1 MPGLPGLALRIA
13 RIVVF
18 ALFGVSLVFHW
29 FHVPVGVQPKGHGGY
44 ATVFEQPPSTLPFKL
59 LVIVVLVSAWW
70 LGRRL
75 KRRGSL
81 SWATPMTAAGFIL
94 LSAIGIVYPA
104 WTMQRCAEVSAHA
117 GWLQQQN
124 FSLIVSVGDNFLG
137 QEYFYEPGQPEVQ
150 VNEVLPRSF
159 QAMPTPSV
167 LSLADLHLT
176 KLQHLFIWLG
186 LSPGFCQFVSW
197 GWFSGAIASLLL
209 VICFMPLKGNQRSS
223 PGDRRSLYRLVGVFV
238 FTGFALC
245 LVGLVPIM
253 MAAQELKRAEASTNY
268 GSYSESLRHLDL
280 AEQWVPVL
288 SYHTDLL
295 YQRGWLEEKVGLQSP
310 VREVYTAIRQ
320 EEEGFVDRAAQEYAA
335 LLNPEVPKAVRDEA
349 YRGAL
354 RLAIKD
360 FNTGLTGRAAAVL
373 ERLTTIDPSSV
384 KADYAMQLAHL
395 REFRKTQLEQDVAK
409 FETIYDCFE
418 SPEKSPLVAAAHRR
432 LADLE
437 FDYRDLTKLGDEMR
451 AAVTPLTQ

>member
-1 MPGLPGLALRIA
+1 MPGFVLRIA
-13 RIVVF
+13 RVVAF
-18 ALFGVSLVFHW
+18 ALFGASLVFQW
-29 FHVPVGVQPKGHGGY
+29 FHVPVGVQPKAHGAY
-44 ATVFEQPPSTLPFKL
+44 STVFEEPPSTLPFKL
-59 LVIVVLVSAWW
+59 LLVVVLVSAWW

-75 KRRGSL
+75 KRRGSV
-81 SWATPMTAAGFIL
+81 SWATPMTVAGSIL
-94 LSAIGIVYPA
+94 FLGIGIVYPA
-104 WTMQRCAEVSAHA
+104 FTMQRCAEVSAHA

-167 LSLADLHLT
+167 LSVADLHLT
-176 KLQHLFIWLG
+176 KLQHMFIWLG
-186 LSPGFCQFVSW
+186 LSPGFCQFVTW
-197 GWFSGAIASLLL
+197 GWFSAVIGSLLL
-209 VICFMPLKGNQRSS
+209 VICFMPLKGNQRSG

-238 FTGFALC
+238 FSGFAVC
-245 LVGLVPIM
+245 LACLFPIM
-253 MAAQELKRAEASTNY
+253 MAAQELKRAEASANN
-268 GSYSESLRHLDL
+268 GSYPESLRHLDI
-280 AEQWVPVL
+280 AEKWVPVL

-310 VREVYTAIRQ
+310 TREVYSAIRE
-320 EEEGFVDRAAQEYAA
+320 EEEGFVDRAAQEYAT
-335 LLNPEVPKAVRDEA
+335 LLNPDNPKAVRAEA

-360 FNTGLTGRAAAVL
+360 FNTGLIGRAAAVL

-409 FETIYDCFE
+409 FETVYECFE

-437 FDYRDLTKLGDEMR
+437 FDYHDLTKLGDEMR
-451 AAVTPLTQ
+451 AAVTPLSP

>member
-1 MPGLPGLALRIA
+1 MPGLALSIA
-13 RIVVF
+13 RIAAF
-18 ALFGVSLVFHW
+18 ALFGMSLGFHW
-29 FHVPVGVQPKGHGGY
+29 FHVPIGVQPKGQGAY
-44 ATVFEQPPSTLPFKL
+44 SIVFEEPPSTVPFKL
-59 LVIVVLVSAWW
+59 LVIVLLVSAWW

-75 KRRGSL
+75 KRQGSV
-81 SWATPMTAAGFIL
+81 SWATPITVAGSIAL
-94 LSAIGIVYPA
+94 LGIGIVYPA
-104 WTMQRCAEVSAHA
+104 LTVQRCAEVSAHA

-124 FSLIVSVGDNFLG
+124 FSLIVSVGDSFLG

-150 VNEVLPRSF
+150 INEALPRSF

-176 KLQHLFIWLG
+176 KLQHIFIWLG
-186 LSPGFCQFVSW
+186 LSPGFCQFVTW
-197 GWFSGAIASLLL
+197 GWFSGVIGSLLL

-238 FTGFALC
+238 FTGFAVC
-245 LVGLVPIM
+245 LAGLLPIM
-253 MAAQELKRAEASTNY
+253 MAAQELTRAENSANH
-268 GSYSESLRHLDL
+268 GKYSESIRHLDI
-280 AEQWVPVL
+280 AEKWVPVL

-310 VREVYTAIRQ
+310 VRQVYSAIRE
-320 EEEGFVDRAAQEYAA
+320 EEEGFADRAAQEYAA
-335 LLNPEVPKAVRDEA
+335 LLNPEIPKAVRDEA

-360 FNTGLTGRAAAVL
+360 FNTGLVGRAAAVL
-373 ERLTTIDPSSV
+373 EHLTAIDPSSV
-384 KADYAMQLAHL
+384 KADYAMQLADL
-395 REFRKTQLEQDVAK
+395 REFRKAQLEQDVAK
-409 FETIYDCFE
+409 FETIYECFE

-437 FDYRDLTKLGDEMR
+437 FDYHDLTKLGDEMR

>member
-1 MPGLPGLALRIA
+1 MPGLALRIA
-13 RIVVF
+13 RIAAF
-18 ALFGVSLVFHW
+18 ALFGLSLGFHW
-29 FHVPVGVQPKGHGGY
+29 FHVPIGVQPKGQGAY
-44 ATVFEQPPSTLPFKL
+44 SIIFEEPPSTVPFKL
-59 LVIVVLVSAWW
+59 LVIVLLVSAWW

-75 KRRGSL
+75 KRQGSV
-81 SWATPMTAAGFIL
+81 SWATPITVAGSIAL
-94 LSAIGIVYPA
+94 LGIGIVYPA
-104 WTMQRCAEVSAHA
+104 LTMQRCAEVSAHA

-124 FSLIVSVGDNFLG
+124 FSLIVSVGDSFLG

-150 VNEVLPRSF
+150 INEALPRSF

-176 KLQHLFIWLG
+176 KLQHIFIWLG
-186 LSPGFCQFVSW
+186 LSPGFCQFVTW
-197 GWFSGAIASLLL
+197 GWFSGVIGSLLL
-209 VICFMPLKGNQRSS
+209 VICFMPLKGNQRSN

-238 FTGFALC
+238 FTGFAVC
-245 LVGLVPIM
+245 LVGLLPIM
-253 MAAQELKRAEASTNY
+253 MAAQELTRAENSANH
-268 GSYSESLRHLDL
+268 GNYSESIRHLDI
-280 AEQWVPVL
+280 AEKWVPVL

-310 VREVYTAIRQ
+310 VRQVYSAIRE
-320 EEEGFVDRAAQEYAA
+320 EEEGFADRAAQEYAA
-335 LLNPEVPKAVRDEA
+335 LLNPEIPKAVRDEA

-360 FNTGLTGRAAAVL
+360 FNTGLVGRAAAVL
-373 ERLTTIDPSSV
+373 EHLTAIDPSSV
-384 KADYAMQLAHL
+384 KADYAMQLADL

-409 FETIYDCFE
+409 FETIYECFE

-437 FDYRDLTKLGDEMR
+437 FDYHDLTKLGDEMR

>member
-1 MPGLPGLALRIA
+1 MPGLVLRIA
-13 RIVVF
+13 RVIAF

-29 FHVPVGVQPKGHGGY
+29 FHVPIGLQEKGHGAY
-44 ATVFEQPPSTLPFKL
+44 STIFEQPASTAPFKV

-75 KRRGSL
+75 KRSGSV
-81 SWATPMTAAGFIL
+81 SWATPMTVAGFIL
-94 LSAIGIVYPA
+94 LLGVAIVYPA
-104 WTMQRCAEVSAHA
+104 ITMQRCAEVSAHA

-124 FSLIVSVGDNFLG
+124 FSLIVSVGDSFLG
-137 QEYFYEPGQPEVQ
+137 QEYSYEPGQPEVQ
-150 VNEVLPRSF
+150 INEVLPRSF

-167 LSLADLHLT
+167 LSVADLHLT
-176 KLQHLFIWLG
+176 KLQHMFIWLG
-186 LSPGFCQFVSW
+186 LSPGFCQFVTW
-197 GWFSGAIASLLL
+197 GWFSGVIGSLLL
-209 VICFMPLKGNQRSS
+209 IICFMPLRGNPRSS

-238 FTGFALC
+238 FASCAVC
-245 LVGLVPIM
+245 LVCLLPVM
-253 MAAQELKRAEASTNY
+253 MAAQQLNRAEISANNGRY
-268 GSYSESLRHLDL
+268 PESIRHLDL
-280 AEQWVPVL
+280 AEKWVPVL

-310 VREVYTAIRQ
+310 VREVYSAIRE
-320 EEEGFVDRAAQEYAA
+320 EEEGFVDRAAEEYAA
-335 LLNPEVPKAVRDEA
+335 LLNPELPKPVRDEA

-360 FNTGLTGRAAAVL
+360 FNTGLIGRAAASL

-395 REFRKTQLEQDVAK
+395 REFRKAQLEQDVAK
-409 FETIYDCFE
+409 FETVYNCFE

-437 FDYRDLTKLGDEMR
+437 FDYHDLTKLGDEMR

>member
-1 MPGLPGLALRIA
+1 MPGLVLRIA
-13 RIVVF
+13 RFVTF
-18 ALFGVSLVFHW
+18 ALFGVSLGLHW
-29 FHVPVGVQPKGHGGY
+29 FHVPVGVHQKGQGAY
-44 ATVFEQPPSTLPFKL
+44 STIFEEPPSTLPFKL
-59 LVIVVLVSAWW
+59 LVLVVLVSAWW

-75 KRRGSL
+75 KRRGSV
-81 SWATPMTAAGFIL
+81 SWATPMTVAGFIL
-94 LSAIGIVYPA
+94 LLTNGIVYPA
-104 WTMQRCAEVSAHA
+104 LTMQRCAEVSAHA

-176 KLQHLFIWLG
+176 KMQHMFIWLG
-186 LSPGFCQFVSW
+186 LSPGFCQFVTW
-197 GWFSGAIASLLL
+197 GWFSGVIGALSL
-209 VICFMPLKGNQRSS
+209 VICFMPLKGNQRSR

-245 LVGLVPIM
+245 LACLLPII
-253 MAAQELKRAEASTNY
+253 MAAQELKRAESSADN
-268 GSYSESLRHLDL
+268 GSYPESLRHLDL
-280 AEQWVPVL
+280 AENWVPVL

-310 VREVYTAIRQ
+310 VRQVYSAIRE
-320 EEEGFVDRAAQEYAA
+320 EEEGFVDRAAHDYAA
-335 LLNPEVPKAVRDEA
+335 LLNPENPKEVRDEA

-395 REFRKTQLEQDVAK
+395 REFRKTQLEQDVAQ
-409 FETIYDCFE
+409 FEAIYDCFE

-437 FDYRDLTKLGDEMR
+437 FDYHDLTRLSDEMR

>member
-1 MPGLPGLALRIA
+1 MPGFALRIA
-13 RIVVF
+13 RVIAF
-18 ALFGVSLVFHW
+18 ALFGVSLVFQW

-44 ATVFEQPPSTLPFKL
+44 STIFEQPPSTVPFKIL
-59 LVIVVLVSAWW
+59 LVIVLVSAWW

-75 KRRGSL
+75 KRKGSV
-81 SWATPMTAAGFIL
+81 SWATPMTVAGFIL
-94 LSAIGIVYPA
+94 FLGIGIVYPA

-137 QEYFYEPGQPEVQ
+137 QEYFYEPGQAEVQ

-167 LSLADLHLT
+167 LSIADLHLT
-176 KLQHLFIWLG
+176 KLQHMFIWLG
-186 LSPGFCQFVSW
+186 LSPGFCQFVTW
-197 GWFSGAIASLLL
+197 GWFGGVIASLFL

-238 FTGFALC
+238 FSGFAVC
-245 LVGLVPIM
+245 LACLFPIM
-253 MAAQELKRAEASTNY
+253 MAAQELKRGEASANN
-268 GSYSESLRHLDL
+268 GSYPESLRHLDI
-280 AEQWVPVL
+280 AEKWVPVL

-310 VREVYTAIRQ
+310 VREVYSAIRE

-335 LLNPEVPKAVRDEA
+335 LLNPEIPKEVRDEA

-360 FNTGLTGRAAAVL
+360 FNTGLIGRAAAVL

-384 KADYAMQLAHL
+384 KADYAMQLIHL

-409 FETIYDCFE
+409 FETVYECFE
-418 SPEKSPLVAAAHRR
+418 SPEKSPLVAASHRR

>member
-1 MPGLPGLALRIA
+1 MPGLVLRIA
-13 RIVVF
+13 RVVAF
-18 ALFGVSLVFHW
+18 GLFGVSLVFHW
-29 FHVPVGVQPKGHGGY
+29 FHVPVGVQPKGHGAY
-44 ATVFEQPPSTLPFKL
+44 SAIFVEPPSTLPFKL
-59 LVIVVLVSAWW
+59 LLSVVLVSAWW

-75 KRRGSL
+75 KRRGSV
-81 SWATPMTAAGFIL
+81 SWATPMTVAGSIL
-94 LSAIGIVYPA
+94 LLAIAIVYPA
-104 WTMQRCAEVSAHA
+104 LTMQRCAEVSAHA

-150 VNEVLPRSF
+150 INEVLPRSF

-167 LSLADLHLT
+167 LSIKDLHLT
-176 KLQHLFIWLG
+176 KLQHMFIWLG
-186 LSPGFCQFVSW
+186 MSPGFCQFVTW
-197 GWFSGAIASLLL
+197 GWFSGVIGSLLL

-223 PGDRRSLYRLVGVFV
+223 AGDRRSVYRLVAVFV
-238 FTGFALC
+238 FSGFAVC
-245 LVGLVPIM
+245 LACLLPIM
-253 MAAQELKRAEASTNY
+253 MAAEELKRAEASANN
-268 GSYSESLRHLDL
+268 GSYPESLRHLDL
-280 AEQWVPVL
+280 AEKWVPVL

-310 VREVYTAIRQ
+310 IREVYSAIRE
-320 EEEGFVDRAAQEYAA
+320 EEEGFVDRAAQQYAA
-335 LLNPEVPKAVRDEA
+335 LLNPDIPKPVRAEA

-360 FNTGLTGRAAAVL
+360 FNTGLIGRAAAVL

-409 FETIYDCFE
+409 FETIAECFE

-437 FDYRDLTKLGDEMR
+437 FDYHDLTKLGDEMR

>member
-1 MPGLPGLALRIA
+1 MPGLVLRIA
-13 RIVVF
+13 RVVAF

-29 FHVPVGVQPKGHGGY
+29 LHVPVGVQPKSHGAY
-44 ATVFEQPPSTLPFKL
+44 STIFEEPPSTVPFKL
-59 LVIVVLVSAWW
+59 LVVVVLVSAWW

-75 KRRGSL
+75 KRKGSV
-81 SWATPMTAAGFIL
+81 SWATPMTVAGSISL
-94 LSAIGIVYPA
+94 LGIGIVYPA
-104 WTMQRCAEVSAHA
+104 LTMQRCAEVSAHA

-124 FSLIVSVGDNFLG
+124 FSLIVSVGDSFLG

-150 VNEVLPRSF
+150 VNEALPRSF
-159 QAMPTPSV
+159 QAMPTPSI
-167 LSLADLHLT
+167 LSLTDLHLT
-176 KLQHLFIWLG
+176 KLQHMFIWLG
-186 LSPGFCQFVSW
+186 LSPGFCQFVTW
-197 GWFSGAIASLLL
+197 GWFSGVIGSLLL

-238 FTGFALC
+238 FTGFAVC
-245 LVGLVPIM
+245 LAGLLPIM
-253 MAAQELKRAEASTNY
+253 MAAQELTRAESSANN
-268 GSYSESLRHLDL
+268 GKYSESIRHLDL
-280 AEQWVPVL
+280 AEKWVPVL

-310 VREVYTAIRQ
+310 VRQVYSAIRE
-320 EEEGFVDRAAQEYAA
+320 EEEGFADRAAQEYAV
-335 LLNPEVPKAVRDEA
+335 LLNPEIPKAVRDEA

-360 FNTGLTGRAAAVL
+360 FNSGLIGRAAAVL
-373 ERLTTIDPSSV
+373 EHLTAIDPSSV
-384 KADYAMQLAHL
+384 KADYAMQLVHL

-409 FETIYDCFE
+409 FETIYECFE

-437 FDYRDLTKLGDEMR
+437 FDYHDVTKLGDEMR

>member
-1 MPGLPGLALRIA
+1 MPGLVLRIA
-13 RIVVF
+13 RVAAF
-18 ALFGVSLVFHW
+18 ALFGVSLVFPW
-29 FHVPVGVQPKGHGGY
+29 FHVPIGVQQQGHGAY
-44 ATVFEQPPSTLPFKL
+44 STIFEEPLSTVPFKL

-75 KRRGSL
+75 KRQGSV
-81 SWATPMTAAGFIL
+81 SWATPMTVAGSIL
-94 LSAIGIVYPA
+94 LLSIGIVYPA
-104 WTMQRCAEVSAHA
+104 LTMQRSAEVSAHA

-124 FSLIVSVGDNFLG
+124 FSLIVSVGDSFLG

-150 VNEVLPRSF
+150 VNEALPRSF

-167 LSLADLHLT
+167 LSLMDLRLT
-176 KLQHLFIWLG
+176 KLQHIFIWLG
-186 LSPGFCQFVSW
+186 LSPGFCQFVTW
-197 GWFSGAIASLLL
+197 GWFGGVIASLLL

-238 FTGFALC
+238 FTGLAVC
-245 LVGLVPIM
+245 LACLWPIM
-253 MAAQELKRAEASTNY
+253 MAAQELTRAESSANN
-268 GSYSESLRHLDL
+268 GKYSESIRHLDL
-280 AEQWVPVL
+280 AEKWVPVL

-310 VREVYTAIRQ
+310 VRQVYSAIRE
-320 EEEGFVDRAAQEYAA
+320 EEEGFADRAAQEYAA
-335 LLNPEVPKAVRDEA
+335 LLNPEIPKAVRDEA

-360 FNTGLTGRAAAVL
+360 FNTGLIGRAAAVL
-373 ERLTTIDPSSV
+373 EHLTAIDPSSV

-395 REFRKTQLEQDVAK
+395 RGFRKTQLEQDVAK
-409 FETIYDCFE
+409 FETIYGCFE

-437 FDYRDLTKLGDEMR
+437 FDYHDVTKLGDEMR